1 MTTQKYID
9 AEKGWI
15 DSLLTETPIVEGVTV
30 PIEPAIDIDPDIE
43 KEIALLQEAKFS
55 EKIEEIKLVKEPQ
68 SVQITDELGGF
79 FTAIQNAKTGL
90 SEKIEKEEVKIA
102 GLEELFKELS
112 AEKKKKKKKVEKK
125 KVLLLEPEVIEPV
138 EVSEWDKKQ
147 QEIDAEL
154 EVVTKEIKER
164 EELEATVEEKQENEF
179 IKAVEKQLS
188 ETRYQ
193 NELDKNKL
201 KTLDKIDSLDKM
213 KEEFVNFKDT
223 VSKQLGS
230 LGGGG
235 SVNIL
240 DNDDID
246 LSSQANGKVLAYN
259 STSKKME
266 FVDNAGGGIDLGAVD
281 EHIIPD
287 GDGTRDLGTSSKR
300 WRDIYLSSDS
310 IDLAGATISSDGTG
324 AIAIA
329 ATGATLPQ
337 GSKTTDGNE
346 LVVKGTGTQ
355 SARVS
360 VMTVPFFTRSGGLST
375 KNATFEFNSTL
386 DNNKPFLDGRTFTLA
401 DGNTLSNIDDITIF
415 QF

>member
-1 MTTQKYID
+1 MSTQKYID

-55 EKIEEIKLVKEPQ
+55 KKIEEIKLVKEPQ
-68 SVQITDELGGF
+68 SVEITDELGGF

-112 AEKKKKKKKVEKK
+112 AEKKKKKKVEKK

-154 EVVTKEIKER
+154 EAVTKEIKER

-266 FVDNAGGGIDLGAVD
+266 FVANATSGLDLSAIDEDIL
-281 EHIIPD
+281 PD
-287 GDGTRDLGTSSKR
+287 ATNTRDLGSATKR
-300 WRDIYLSSDS
+300 WKDIYLSSNS

-324 AIAIA
+324 TIEIA
-329 ATGATLPQ
+329 ATGATLPDNSRDS
-337 GSKTTDGNE
+337 GGN
-346 LVVKGTGTQ
+346 LLAVTGTGSRTGGV
-355 SARVS
+355 AVRK
-360 VMTVPFFTRSGGLST
+360 VPFFSRSGGLST
-375 KNATFEFNSTL
+375 KNADFEFNASI
-386 DNNKPFLDGRTFTLA
+386 DNASVFTDSSSFTLSN
-401 DGNTLSNIDDITIF
+401 GNTLTAADIITIY

>member
-55 EKIEEIKLVKEPQ
+55 EKISEIKLVKEPQ
-68 SVQITDELGGF
+68 SVEITDELGGF

-112 AEKKKKKKKVEKK
+112 AEKKKKKKVEKK

-329 ATGATLPQ
+329 ATGATLPA
-337 GSKTTDGNE
+337 GSKLGSNE
-346 LVVKGTGTQ
+346 VVVKGTGTQ
-355 SARVS
+355 SSRVS
-360 VMTVPFFTRSGGLST
+360 VMTVPFYKRGSLST
-375 KNATFEFNSTL
+375 PNATFEFNSTL

-401 DGNTLSNIDDITIF
+401 NGGSLSNIDDITLF

>member
-1 MTTQKYID
+1 MSTQKYID

-55 EKIEEIKLVKEPQ
+55 EKISEIKLVKEPQ
-68 SVQITDELGGF
+68 SVEITDELGGF

-154 EVVTKEIKER
+154 EAVTKEIKER

-346 LVVKGTGTQ
+346 LVVKGTGTT
-355 SARVS
+355 SSRVS
-360 VMTVPFFTRSGGLST
+360 VMTVPFYKRGSLST
-375 KNATFEFNSTL
+375 PNATFEFNSTL

-401 DGNTLSNIDDITIF
+401 DGNTLSNIDDITLF

>member
-55 EKIEEIKLVKEPQ
+55 KKIEEIKLVKEPQ

-79 FTAIQNAKTGL
+79 FTAIAQAKTGL

-112 AEKKKKKKKVEKK
+112 AEKKKKKKVEKK

-179 IKAVEKQLS
+179 IKAVEK
-188 ETRYQ
+188 
-193 NELDKNKL
+193 
-201 KTLDKIDSLDKM
+201 
-213 KEEFVNFKDT
+213 
-223 VSKQLGS
+223 
-230 LGGGG
+230 
-235 SVNIL
+235 
-240 DNDDID
+240 
-246 LSSQANGKVLAYN
+246 
-259 STSKKME
+259 
-266 FVDNAGGGIDLGAVD
+266 
-281 EHIIPD
+281 
-287 GDGTRDLGTSSKR
+287 
-300 WRDIYLSSDS
+300 
-310 IDLAGATISSDGTG
+310 
-324 AIAIA
+324 
-329 ATGATLPQ
+329 
-337 GSKTTDGNE
+337 
-346 LVVKGTGTQ
+346 
-355 SARVS
+355 
-360 VMTVPFFTRSGGLST
+360 
-375 KNATFEFNSTL
+375 ATF
-386 DNNKPFLDGRTFTLA
+386 
-401 DGNTLSNIDDITIF
+401 
-415 QF
+415 

>member
-1 MTTQKYID
+1 MSTQKYID

-15 DSLLTETPIVEGVTV
+15 DSLLNKTPIVEGVTV
-30 PIEPAIDIDPDIE
+30 PIEPVIDIDPDIE
-43 KEIALLQEAKFS
+43 KEIALIQEAKFS
-55 EKIEEIKLVKEPQ
+55 ENISEIKLVKEPQ
-68 SVQITDELGGF
+68 SVEITDELGGF

-112 AEKKKKKKKVEKK
+112 AEKKKKKKVEKK

-375 KNATFEFNSTL
+375 KNADFEFNASI
-386 DNNKPFLDGRTFTLA
+386 DNASVFTDSSSFTLSN
-401 DGNTLSNIDDITIF
+401 GNTLTAADIITIY

>member
-55 EKIEEIKLVKEPQ
+55 KKIEEIKLVKEPQ
-68 SVQITDELGGF
+68 SVEITDELGGF

-112 AEKKKKKKKVEKK
+112 AEKKKKKKVEKK

-329 ATGATLPQ
+329 ATGATLPA
-337 GSKTTDGNE
+337 GSKLGSNE
-346 LVVKGTGTQ
+346 VVVKGTGTQ
-355 SARVS
+355 SSRVS
-360 VMTVPFFTRSGGLST
+360 VMTVPFYKRGSLST
-375 KNATFEFNSTL
+375 PNATFEFNSTL

-401 DGNTLSNIDDITIF
+401 NGGSLSNIDDITLF

>member
-1 MTTQKYID
+1 MSTQKYID

-30 PIEPAIDIDPDIE
+30 PIEPAIDIDPEIE

-55 EKIEEIKLVKEPQ
+55 KKIEEIKLVKEPQ

-112 AEKKKKKKKVEKK
+112 AEKKKKKKVEKK

-213 KEEFVNFKDT
+213 KEEFINFKDT
-223 VSKQLGS
+223 VSHQLS
-230 LGGGG
+230 TLGGGG

-240 DNDDID
+240 DNDDVD
-246 LSSQANGKVLAYN
+246 LSSRADGKVLAYN

-266 FVDNAGGGIDLGAVD
+266 FVANATSGLDLSAIDEDIL
-281 EHIIPD
+281 PD
-287 GDGTRDLGTSSKR
+287 ATNTRDLGSTTKR
-300 WRDIYLSSDS
+300 WKDIYLSSNS

-324 AIAIA
+324 TIEIA
-329 ATGATLPQ
+329 ATGATLPDNSRDS
-337 GSKTTDGNE
+337 GGN
-346 LVVKGTGTQ
+346 LLAVTGTGSRTGGV
-355 SARVS
+355 AVRK
-360 VMTVPFFTRSGGLST
+360 VPFFSRSGGLAT
-375 KNATFEFNSTL
+375 KNADFEFNASI
-386 DNNKPFLDGRTFTLA
+386 DNASVFT
-401 DGNTLSNIDDITIF
+401 DSSSFTLSNGTTLTAADIITIY

>member
-55 EKIEEIKLVKEPQ
+55 EKISEIKLVKEPQ
-68 SVQITDELGGF
+68 SVEITDELGGF

-112 AEKKKKKKKVEKK
+112 AEKKKKKKVEKK

-266 FVDNAGGGIDLGAVD
+266 FVANATSGLDLSAIDEDIL
-281 EHIIPD
+281 PD
-287 GDGTRDLGTSSKR
+287 ATNTRDLGSATKR
-300 WRDIYLSSDS
+300 WKDIYLSSNS
-310 IDLAGATISSDGTG
+310 ID
-324 AIAIA
+324 
-329 ATGATLPQ
+329 
-337 GSKTTDGNE
+337 
-346 LVVKGTGTQ
+346 
-355 SARVS
+355 
-360 VMTVPFFTRSGGLST
+360 
-375 KNATFEFNSTL
+375 
-386 DNNKPFLDGRTFTLA
+386 
-401 DGNTLSNIDDITIF
+401 
-415 QF
+415 

>member
-15 DSLLTETPIVEGVTV
+15 DSLLTENPIVEGVTV
-30 PIEPAIDIDPDIE
+30 PAEPVIDIDPEIE

-79 FTAIQNAKTGL
+79 FTAITKAKTNL
-90 SEKIEKEEVKIA
+90 TEKIEKEEVKIA

-112 AEKKKKKKKVEKK
+112 AEKKKKKKVEKK

-179 IKAVEKQLS
+179 IKSVEKQLS

-266 FVDNAGGGIDLGAVD
+266 FVDNATSGLDLSAIGED
-281 EHIIPD
+281 ILPD
-287 GDGTRDLGTSSKR
+287 GNGTRDLGSATKR

-324 AIAIA
+324 TIEIA
-329 ATGATLPQ
+329 ATGATLPA
-337 GSKTTDGNE
+337 GSKLGSNE
-346 LVVKGTGTQ
+346 VVVKGTGTN
-355 SARVS
+355 SSS
-360 VMTVPFFTRSGGLST
+360 VAVTTVPFFTRSGGLSSA
-375 KNATFEFNSTL
+375 NATFEFNATL
-386 DNNKPFLDGRTFTLA
+386 DNNKPFLDQSTFVLA
-401 DGNTLSNIDDITIF
+401 NGSGLSSDDTITIF
-415 QF
+415 QL

>member
-55 EKIEEIKLVKEPQ
+55 EKISEIKLVKEPQ
-68 SVQITDELGGF
+68 SVEITDELGGF

-112 AEKKKKKKKVEKK
+112 AEKKKKKKVEKK

-266 FVDNAGGGIDLGAVD
+266 FVDNATSGLDLSAIDEDIL
-281 EHIIPD
+281 PD
-287 GDGTRDLGTSSKR
+287 ATNTRDLGSATKR
-300 WRDIYLSSDS
+300 WKDIYLSSNS

-324 AIAIA
+324 TIEIA
-329 ATGATLPQ
+329 ATGATLPDNSRDS
-337 GSKTTDGNE
+337 GGN
-346 LVVKGTGTQ
+346 LLAVTGTGSRTGGV
-355 SARVS
+355 AVRK
-360 VMTVPFFTRSGGLST
+360 VPFFSRSGGLST
-375 KNATFEFNSTL
+375 KNADFEFNASI
-386 DNNKPFLDGRTFTLA
+386 DNASVFTDSSSFTLSN
-401 DGNTLSNIDDITIF
+401 GNTLTAADIITIY

>member
-55 EKIEEIKLVKEPQ
+55 KKIEEIKLVKEPQ

-112 AEKKKKKKKVEKK
+112 AEKKKKKKVEKK

-266 FVDNAGGGIDLGAVD
+266 FVANATSGLDLSAIDEDIL
-281 EHIIPD
+281 PD
-287 GDGTRDLGTSSKR
+287 GDGTRDLGSATKR

-324 AIAIA
+324 TIEIA
-329 ATGATLPQ
+329 ATGATLPDNSRDS
-337 GSKTTDGNE
+337 GGN
-346 LVVKGTGTQ
+346 LLAVTGTGSRTGGV
-355 SARVS
+355 AVRK
-360 VMTVPFFTRSGGLST
+360 VPFFSRSGGLST
-375 KNATFEFNSTL
+375 KNADFEFNASI
-386 DNNKPFLDGRTFTLA
+386 DNASVFT
-401 DGNTLSNIDDITIF
+401 DSSSFTLSNGTTLTAADIITIY